1 MSSMWERNIKL
12 SLFGESHGEAIGIVI
27 DGLAPGTKLDLENI
41 AGEMA
46 RRAPGRSE
54 LSTARDEDDMPEII
68 SGFFEGKT
76 TGTPLCALIYNRDRK
91 SGDYNKLKDLMR
103 PGHADYSGAVHYKGF
118 NDYRGGGHFSGRL
131 TAPMVFAGAICKQIL
146 EKKGIQIAAH
156 ILSIKDICDKSFDEV
171 NIENMDCEQLKNSE
185 LPLLNIA
192 QEKAMRQ
199 AIIDAKEQ
207 QDSLGGIVECM
218 IMGVQAGVGEPF
230 FDSVESRLSHLLFA
244 IPAIKAVEFGR
255 GFEITKMLGSQCNDS
270 FYYDENNTVK
280 TRTNHNGGILGGI
293 TTGMPIIFK
302 AAVKPTPSIAK
313 LQSTVNIKEKRE
325 SILTITGRHDPCIVP
340 RVVPVIEAA
349 AAIAILD
356 LMEE

>member
-1 MSSMWERNIKL
+1 MWKGNIKL
-12 SLFGESHGEAIGIVI
+12 SLFGESHGEAIGVVI
-27 DGLAPGTKLDLENI
+27 DGLMPGTELDLKNI

-46 RRAPGRSE
+46 RRSPGRSE
-54 LSTARDEDDMPEII
+54 LSTAREEDDMPKII

-76 TGTPLCALIYNRDRK
+76 TGTPLCALIYNRDKK
-91 SGDYNKLKDLMR
+91 SGDYSKLKDLMR
-103 PGHADYSGAVHYKGF
+103 PGHADYSGAMHYKGF

-131 TAPMVFAGAICKQIL
+131 TAPLVFAGAICKQIL

-171 NIENMDCEQLKNSE
+171 NIENMDCKQLKNSE

-199 AIIDAKEQ
+199 AIIDAKER
-207 QDSLGGIVECM
+207 QDSLGGVVECM
-218 IMGVQAGVGEPF
+218 IIGVHAGIGEPF
-230 FDSVESRLSHLLFA
+230 FDSIESTLSHLLFS
-244 IPAIKAVEFGR
+244 IPAVKAVEFGC
-255 GFEITKMLGSQCNDS
+255 GFEMSKMFGSQCNDA
-270 FYYDENNTVK
+270 FYYDESGIVK
-280 TRTNHNGGILGGI
+280 TKTNHNGGILGGI
-293 TTGMPIIFK
+293 TTGMPIVFK

-313 LQSTVNIKEKRE
+313 LQSTVNIKEQRG

-340 RVVPVIEAA
+340 RIVPVIEAA